1 MRAQVLTEEIGPDGL
16 QLQDKPD
23 PVPQPGM
30 PVIEVKS
37 CGVCFPDVLI
47 TQGKYQLRPEVPF
60 IPGTEVAGVVS
71 AVAEGETAVKV
82 GDRVLATAMIGG
94 FAEKTVAPT
103 AMMLPMPPELSF
115 DEGAAL
121 GINYQTAYFAL
132 KIRANLQPGE
142 TVLVLG
148 SAGGIGVS
156 TIQVAKAMG
165 AKVIAVVH
173 RTGAAQMLT
182 ELGADHVV
190 QLEEGWGD
198 KVKELTGGAGAEVV
212 MDPVG
217 GDVFDEALRQT
228 KRGGRYVI
236 IGFAA
241 GGIPTVK
248 INRILFRNIAVMGA
262 AWGEWIR
269 TDMAEVGRIQEAL
282 NAMIA
287 DGLRPP
293 VSVRYSLEDL
303 PQAISDLAG
312 GKVKGKAIISIA
324 D

>member
-16 QLQDKPD
+16 QLQERPD

-30 PVIEVKS
+30 AVVDVKA
-37 CGVCFPDVLI
+37 CGVCFPDVLM
-47 TQGKYQLRPEVPF
+47 TQGKYQLRPELPF
-60 IPGTEVAGVVS
+60 VTGTEVAGVVS
-71 AVAEGETAVKV
+71 AVADGETAVKV
-82 GDRVLATAMIGG
+82 GDRVLTTVLGG
-94 FAEKTVAPT
+94 FAEKTIAP
-103 AMMLPMPPELSF
+103 AQMMLPMPPELTF

-132 KIRANLQPGE
+132 KIRADLQPDE

-148 SAGGIGVS
+148 SAGGIGVA

-165 AKVIAVVH
+165 AKVIAAVH
-173 RTGAAQMLT
+173 RTGAADMLT

-228 KRGGRYVI
+228 KRGGRYVV

-262 AWGEWIR
+262 AWGEWVR

-293 VSVRYSLEDL
+293 VNVRYALEEV
-303 PQAISDLAG
+303 PQAIADLAD

>member
-16 QLQDKPD
+16 QLQELPD

-30 PVIEVKS
+30 AVVDVKA
-37 CGVCFPDVLI
+37 CGVCFPDVLM
-47 TQGKYQLRPEVPF
+47 TQGKYQLRPELPF
-60 IPGTEVAGVVS
+60 VTGTEVAGVVS
-71 AVAEGETAVKV
+71 AVSEGETAVKV
-82 GDRVLATAMIGG
+82 GDRVLTTVLGG
-94 FAEKTVAPT
+94 FAEKTLAP
-103 AMMLPMPPELSF
+103 AQMMLPMPPELTF

-132 KIRANLQPGE
+132 KIRAGLQPGE
-142 TVLVLG
+142 TLLVLG
-148 SAGGIGVS
+148 SAGGIGVA

-165 AKVIAVVH
+165 ATVIAAVH
-173 RTGAAQMLT
+173 RTGAAEMLT
-182 ELGADHVV
+182 GLGADRVV
-190 QLEEGWGD
+190 QLEDGWGD

-228 KRGGRYVI
+228 KRGGRYVV

-262 AWGEWIR
+262 AWGEWVR
-269 TDMAEVGRIQEAL
+269 TDPAEVVRIQEAL

-293 VSVRYSLEDL
+293 VNVRYSLEDT
-303 PQAISDLAG
+303 PKAIADLAD